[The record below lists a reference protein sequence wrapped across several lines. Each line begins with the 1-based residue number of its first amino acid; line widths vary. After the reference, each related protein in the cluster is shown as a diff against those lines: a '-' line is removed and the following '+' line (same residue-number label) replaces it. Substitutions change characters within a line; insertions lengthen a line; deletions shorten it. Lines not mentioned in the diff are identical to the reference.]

1 VPFGLHKLAGLSPW
15 SGGGLVAV
23 DLGGQSLKVLQ
34 LTPGDTP
41 QLIAAGCVQTPPE
54 LSNDPMRRL
63 DFQFEQLPGLLKAAG
78 VKAKRAVC
86 AIPCAQMV
94 CRHLQVQ
101 PEGKQSIGE
110 AARFAVAMQL
120 GCEPGALS
128 MREIAVPDTTVGAGK
143 TEVIAFA
150 TAASVIARLMQ
161 GLRAAKLEPVGMQ
174 SEFEAVVNV
183 FRPVNKRDTDADTTS
198 LYLDIGSTMTK
209 VCLGHGHRI
218 VFAKAIALG
227 GKFLDAVAAKQ
238 AGCSVTEAR
247 ALRLSLNQLTRTA
260 PSAAPTVEGGGMAVL
275 AAAMRREQS
284 ESAGGAVTM
293 AAPATSIDAVTAL
306 ANHAERTRNAVDL
319 TEPLR
324 ALTDEIALC
333 VRYYETLFPQ
343 RKVHRTIFVG
353 GESRHVALCQ
363 HIARMLK
370 TPAHA
375 ADPLARI
382 ARAGNEPVVGVDMSQ
397 AQPGWAVPM
406 GLLMAPTDL

>member
-1 VPFGLHKLAGLSPW
+1 VAFGLHKLAGFSPW

-23 DLGGQSLKVLQ
+23 DLGGQTLKVLQ
-34 LTPGDTP
+34 LTPGESP

-54 LSNDPMRRL
+54 LVNDPTRRL
-63 DFQFEQLPGLLKAAG
+63 DYQFEQLPGLLKAAG

-94 CRHLQVQ
+94 CRHMQVQ
-101 PEGKQSIGE
+101 PEGKQTIGE
-110 AARFAVAMQL
+110 ATRLSMALQL
-120 GCEPGALS
+120 GCEAGALS
-128 MREIAVPDTTVGAGK
+128 MREIVVPGTTVGAGK

-161 GLRAAKLEPVGMQ
+161 GLRSAKLEPVGMQ

-183 FRPVNKRDTDADTTS
+183 FRPTNRTAADAETTS
-198 LYLDIGSTMTK
+198 LYLDIGSTMTQ
-209 VCLGHGHRI
+209 VCLGHGPNI

-227 GKFLDAVAAKQ
+227 GRFLDAVVAKQ
-238 AGCSVTEAR
+238 AGCSITEAR
-247 ALRLSLNQLTRTA
+247 ALRLSLNQLTRST
-260 PSAAPTVEGGGMAVL
+260 PTSLPTIESGGMAVL
-275 AAAMRREQS
+275 AAAMRKEQA
-284 ESAGGAVTM
+284 EAGIATL
-293 AAPATSIDAVTAL
+293 AAPTTSVDAVTAL

-382 ARAGNEPVVGVDMSQ
+382 ARTGKEPVVGVDMSQ

>member
-1 VPFGLHKLAGLSPW
+1 MAFGLHKLAGFNPW

-23 DLGGQSLKVLQ
+23 DLGGQTLKVLQ
-34 LTPGDTP
+34 LTPGETP

-54 LSNDPMRRL
+54 LANDPTRRL
-63 DFQFEQLPGLLKAAG
+63 DYQFEQLPGLLKAAG

-94 CRHLQVQ
+94 CRHMQVQ
-101 PEGKQSIGE
+101 PEGKQTIGE
-110 AARFAVAMQL
+110 ATRLSVAMQL
-120 GCEPGALS
+120 GCEAGALS
-128 MREIAVPDTTVGAGK
+128 MREIVVPDTTVGAGK

-150 TAASVIARLMQ
+150 TAASVISRLMQ
-161 GLRAAKLEPVGMQ
+161 GLRSAKLEPVGMQ

-183 FRPVNKRDTDADTTS
+183 FRPTNRAAVDAETTS

-209 VCLGHGHRI
+209 VCLGHGQKI

-227 GKFLDAVAAKQ
+227 GRFLDAVVAKQ
-238 AGCSVTEAR
+238 AGCSITEAR
-247 ALRLSLNQLTRTA
+247 ALRLSLNQLTRST
-260 PSAAPTVEGGGMAVL
+260 PTSAPTIESGGMAVL
-275 AAAMRREQS
+275 AAAMRKEQA
-284 ESAGGAVTM
+284 ESGTATL
-293 AAPATSIDAVTAL
+293 AAPLTSVDAVTAL

-382 ARAGNEPVVGVDMSQ
+382 ARTGKEPVVGVDMSQ